1 MTSPLAGSLAKT
13 IGKAMSGLFLD
24 AVLTRAVHAAPD
36 PLEPWTPG
44 TSTDT
49 DYPCKAIHEEWSAY
63 HRQGGLVLSS
73 DRRVLVL
80 ASTVAVEPAPGDRI
94 TIRGETFTIVE
105 QGSGQPAV
113 STDPAKATWVLR
125 CRT

>member
-1 MTSPLAGSLAKT
+1 MTSPLAGGLAKT
-13 IGKAMSGLFLD
+13 IGRAMSGFFLD
-24 AVLTRAVHAAPD
+24 AVLTRTVYAAPD
-36 PLEPWTPG
+36 PLEPWAPG
-44 TSTDT
+44 DPTETT
-49 DYPCKAIHEEWSAY
+49 FACKAIHEEWSAY
-63 HRQGGLVLSS
+63 HRQGGLVLSG

-80 ASTVAVEPAPGDRI
+80 ASTLAVEPAPGDRI